1 MSIFR
6 GSAPFPPTKTPARAA
21 HGPTKA
27 EQAVWSDPEHLA
39 RVEAVLD
46 DPGLAVPLE
55 ELDCALASP
64 PVHGPAQPGSGL
76 TGSSAL
82 SCR

>member
-1 MSIFR
+1 MWSWYLKQLCQSSG
-6 GSAPFPPTKTPARAA
+6 GSAPFPPTKTPARTA

-39 RVEAVLD
+39 RIEAVLD

-55 ELDCALASP
+55 KLE
-64 PVHGPAQPGSGL
+64 
-76 TGSSAL
+76 
-82 SCR
+82 